1 MADEAAQNPSGGTPQ
16 TRAKTLPPRFS
27 EDAGPAPA
35 PAPSTRTELIAASAA
50 ALQAAR
56 HSTPGQ
62 KERLMEEAASK
73 VLHGLQERKAAAQ
86 ARPGEAPPAA
96 EYTPPQW
103 SGPPPPGME
112 YGMEVMRGGA
122 LLTQLDLK
130 DKAYYTFGRTPN
142 NDITLEHPT
151 SSRLHAVLQYR
162 GSDGAA
168 FMYDPGST
176 HGTFINKVR
185 LENKK
190 HAPLRVGDIVRFGQS
205 SRLYLFTGP
214 AELLPEEGPS
224 RDQRMQLKAL
234 EAMAAR
240 KEREA
245 AIAKAQM
252 ESAIGGGASWGF
264 SEDAVED
271 TENLEALDWRA
282 HAANRGLSDKQ
293 QKLATKIR
301 KLELR
306 CATLQTE
313 SERIKAKQGSM
324 EELSAGQAT
333 TLLRN
338 EQEVDRAT
346 AEMEEMEETLLESL
360 RDSIRSKA
368 AAAAGGGEAAQKKRR
383 RRDPDDDDDD
393 QEWSGKEDGFMYDR
407 TQGTRKSRAKAA
419 RGARS
424 GPQAADAAL
433 DAASL
438 LARKALLEQERT
450 ALQERLD
457 LARRDEASRAAGG
470 AGVVATIEAL
480 PESAEAAPASGSSEA
495 VVDSLDAFMTEVGS
509 RLESEKVEVLM
520 RQLAE
525 VEEQLDQ
532 TQKLIHIADP
542 EGYFASGSVAAQ
554 SAIAKATQRLLDEE
568 AQQKEREQ
576 SKEAQQAAP
585 LPPGAK
591 EGGVDPGAA
600 PNAQPPA
607 ALAVQDPAPTPPSS
621 SIHSLAGTEEGPRG
635 GLELRKGPAHTASSA
650 RAAAMGRAAQ
660 EVRPSGQ
667 GPTLT
672 ITPNPP
678 SSFEARRAGI
688 AAHLASLADSKRE
701 KSLREGVEA
710 AKPEGAA
717 ARLAADLDALRAAR
731 RRTAGDAGDEEAEWK
746 PPSGQVG
753 DGRVAL
759 NDTLGY

>member
-1 MADEAAQNPSGGTPQ
+1 
-16 TRAKTLPPRFS
+16 
-27 EDAGPAPA
+27 
-35 PAPSTRTELIAASAA
+35 
-50 ALQAAR
+50 
-56 HSTPGQ
+56 
-62 KERLMEEAASK
+62 
-73 VLHGLQERKAAAQ
+73 
-86 ARPGEAPPAA
+86 
-96 EYTPPQW
+96 
-103 SGPPPPGME
+103 ME

-190 HAPLRVGDIVRFGQS
+190 HAPLRYD
-205 SRLYLFTGP
+205 
-214 AELLPEEGPS
+214 LP
-224 RDQRMQLKAL
+224 
-234 EAMAAR
+234 AMAAR

-470 AGVVATIEAL
+470 AGVVATSEAL

-509 RLESEKVEVLM
+509 RLESEKVEVLT

-576 SKEAQQAAP
+576 SKV
-585 LPPGAK
+585 
-591 EGGVDPGAA
+591 VDPQ
-600 PNAQPPA
+600 NC
-607 ALAVQDPAPTPPSS
+607 S
-621 SIHSLAGTEEGPRG
+621 
-635 GLELRKGPAHTASSA
+635 
-650 RAAAMGRAAQ
+650 
-660 EVRPSGQ
+660 
-667 GPTLT
+667 
-672 ITPNPP
+672 
-678 SSFEARRAGI
+678 
-688 AAHLASLADSKRE
+688 
-701 KSLREGVEA
+701 
-710 AKPEGAA
+710 
-717 ARLAADLDALRAAR
+717 
-731 RRTAGDAGDEEAEWK
+731 
-746 PPSGQVG
+746 
-753 DGRVAL
+753 
-759 NDTLGY
+759 